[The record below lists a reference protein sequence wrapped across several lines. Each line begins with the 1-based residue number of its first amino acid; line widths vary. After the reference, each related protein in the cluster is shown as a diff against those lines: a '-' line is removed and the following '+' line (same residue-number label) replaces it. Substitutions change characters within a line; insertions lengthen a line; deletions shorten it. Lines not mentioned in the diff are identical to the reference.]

1 MSNDAGRNIDT
12 KRIVELM
19 ERFQRA
25 SSATMAD
32 RGVKDQ
38 LLDELQDAVGLSG
51 RMVTEQEV
59 IRRAEKLVQGR

>member
-1 MSNDAGRNIDT
+1 MSNDPGRNIDT
-12 KRIVELM
+12 KRITDLM

-32 RGVKDQ
+32 REVKDQ

-51 RMVTEQEV
+51 KMVTEQDV
-59 IRRAEKLVQGR
+59 IRRAQKLVQAR